1 MATVV
6 ATHSDTTMALLSKH
20 PRNNSDDGIGRGME
34 FAILVLMFLGIGY
47 VLDRIFDTKPV
58 FMIVLVVVAL
68 VGQFASMWY
77 SYDARMK
84 QHEAERIANARK
96 GKAAVS

>member
-1 MATVV
+1 
-6 ATHSDTTMALLSKH
+6 MALIPKH

-34 FAILVLMFLGIGY
+34 FAILVLLFLGIGY
-47 VLDRIFDTKPV
+47 LLDRVFGTKPV

-68 VGQFASMWY
+68 IGQFASMWY

-84 QHEAERIANARK
+84 QHEADRVANSRK

>member
-1 MATVV
+1 M
-6 ATHSDTTMALLSKH
+6 DLL
-20 PRNNSDDGIGRGME
+20 PRKQRSSSDDGIGRGME

-47 VLDRIFDTKPV
+47 LLDRWFGTKPV

-68 VGQFASMWY
+68 IGQFASMWY

-84 QHEAERIANARK
+84 QHEEERIRNTRK

>member
-1 MATVV
+1 M
-6 ATHSDTTMALLSKH
+6 DLLPKKQRST
-20 PRNNSDDGIGRGME
+20 SDDGLGRGME
-34 FAILVLMFLGIGY
+34 FAILVAMFLGIGY
-47 VLDRIFDTKPV
+47 FLDRVLGTKPV

-68 VGQFASMWY
+68 IGQFASMWY

-84 QHEAERIANARK
+84 QHEHDRRANARK

>member
-1 MATVV
+1 
-6 ATHSDTTMALLSKH
+6 MALIPKQ
-20 PRNNSDDGIGRGME
+20 PRNNTDDGIGRGME
-34 FAILVLMFLGIGY
+34 FAILVLLFLGIGY
-47 VLDRIFDTKPV
+47 VLDRVFGTKPV

-68 VGQFASMWY
+68 IGQFASMWY

-84 QHEAERIANARK
+84 QHEAERITNTRK